1 MPLTCNGEIHESGGP
16 GMFFLAR
23 TETAFEGLLAEYRG
37 KIQLI
42 YLDPPFGTGDTF
54 HVRLGTGR
62 KSTILP
68 CFSDTMPEADYLA
81 WMRQVLVGCH

>member
-42 YLDPPFGTGDTF
+42 YLD
-54 HVRLGTGR
+54 
-62 KSTILP
+62 I
-68 CFSDTMPEADYLA
+68 
-81 WMRQVLVGCH
+81 MRFDLIQGITAA